1 MPDVHPEKRCAIGT
15 TLTITDTVT
24 PGLVGSDI
32 GCGMAVRKV
41 SGKRLELQKLD
52 KLIRDA
58 IPSGRAVRS
67 KPHRFAEQAELDAL
81 LYLRH
86 IQKEKA
92 LCSIGTLGGGNH
104 FILRPRWAV
113 TIA

>member
-1 MPDVHPEKRCAIGT
+1 MPDVHPEKGCAIGT

-32 GCGMAVRKV
+32 GCGMAARKV

-67 KPHRFAEQAELDAL
+67 KSHRFAEQAELDAL

-92 LCSIGTLGGGNH
+92 LCSISTLGGGNH